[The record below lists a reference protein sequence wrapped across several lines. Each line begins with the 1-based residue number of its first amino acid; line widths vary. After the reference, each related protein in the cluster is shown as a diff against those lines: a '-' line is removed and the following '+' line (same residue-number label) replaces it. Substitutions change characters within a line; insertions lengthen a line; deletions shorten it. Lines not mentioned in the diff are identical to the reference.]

1 MELQETS
8 SLMRTM
14 TSCMKVPGHST
25 CDTRPLAQAS
35 WAVSFLPLNSI
46 SLAYSEGQGRR
57 EVGKETRGGGQ
68 GKHYTNIHLV
78 NIKGKLA

>member
-35 WAVSFLPLNSI
+35 WAVSFLPLSSI
-46 SLAYSEGQGRR
+46 SLAYSEGEERWEISEDTR
-57 EVGKETRGGGQ
+57 EGGQ
-68 GKHYTNIHLV
+68 GKHY
-78 NIKGKLA
+78 KYPSG